1 LWKKSRVLPNLEA
14 ARDYANLNRQGKID
28 ERFQETYDK
37 LNSIRNHLEKLFM
50 TKAWSLRE
58 TDLYTWHRKL
68 DRIDD
73 SRRDG
78 NFFDAEGKPADLHA
92 QRVGLELPETV
103 HGLTATDTALSSSKK
118 LCIHLPTAHIFRA
131 CLRSS
136 TSSVQ
141 STAHPSKMPH

>member
-1 LWKKSRVLPNLEA
+1 VAPNIKA

-28 ERFQETYDK
+28 ERFRETYDK
-37 LNSIRNHLEKLFM
+37 LNAIRNHLEKLFM

-92 QRVGLELPETV
+92 QRVGLGLPGMV
-103 HGLTATDTALSSSKK
+103 PD
-118 LCIHLPTAHIFRA
+118 
-131 CLRSS
+131 
-136 TSSVQ
+136 
-141 STAHPSKMPH
+141 

>member
-1 LWKKSRVLPNLEA
+1 MAPNIKA

-28 ERFQETYDK
+28 ERFREMYDK
-37 LNSIRNHLEKLFM
+37 LNAIRNHLEKLFM

-92 QRVGLELPETV
+92 QRVGLELLGMVP
-103 HGLTATDTALSSSKK
+103 D
-118 LCIHLPTAHIFRA
+118 
-131 CLRSS
+131 
-136 TSSVQ
+136 
-141 STAHPSKMPH
+141 

>member
-1 LWKKSRVLPNLEA
+1 MVRYCGRKVGCYPTSRLR
-14 ARDYANLNRQGKID
+14 RDYANLNRQGKID

-37 LNSIRNHLEKLFM
+37 LNAIRNHLEKLFM

-78 NFFDAEGKPADLHA
+78 NFFDADGKPADLHT

-103 HGLTATDTALSSSKK
+103 HD
-118 LCIHLPTAHIFRA
+118 
-131 CLRSS
+131 
-136 TSSVQ
+136 
-141 STAHPSKMPH
+141 

>member
-1 LWKKSRVLPNLEA
+1 VHPTSRA
-14 ARDYANLNRQGKID
+14 ARDYTNLNRQGKID
-28 ERFQETYDK
+28 ERFRETYDK
-37 LNSIRNHLEKLFM
+37 LNAIRNHLEKLFM

-92 QRVGLELPETV
+92 QRVGLELTRMVPN
-103 HGLTATDTALSSSKK
+103 
-118 LCIHLPTAHIFRA
+118 
-131 CLRSS
+131 
-136 TSSVQ
+136 
-141 STAHPSKMPH
+141 